1 MNIDRKWIVRFI
13 LAAAGIF
20 LALQYWGGFTSLLG
34 AALSAAR
41 PLLLGGA
48 IAYILNLLVGFYE
61 RKLLRSK
68 GGKLRRPLCIL
79 LAFLTM
85 GLFAGLIF
93 SLVIP
98 ELIAGLRL
106 LGVEIEKAL
115 IWIQAQVEP
124 NSFFYGMTEY
134 LADSQ
139 AELQKTLEHILSA
152 VLSGASGILSLMGS
166 LVSGVVTV
174 AIALIFSIYLL
185 LGKEKLH
192 RQVNSLM
199 KVYLPQRFSE
209 KLVLIARTM
218 DHAFHSFIV
227 GQCTEAVILGLL
239 CTVGML
245 LLGLPYAP
253 MIGALIGVTALVPV
267 AGAYIGGGIGAF
279 LILTV
284 SPMKALI
291 FLIYLVLLQQVE
303 GNLIYP
309 RVVGSSIGL
318 PGMWVLA
325 AVTIGGGL
333 AGIPGVLL
341 GVPLAAGCYQ
351 LVKGDVKKKMAA
363 VTPKPLE

>member
-20 LALQYWGGFTSLLG
+20 LAVQYWGGFTALLG
-34 AALSAAR
+34 AALSAAK

-85 GLFAGLIF
+85 GLIAGLIF

-98 ELIAGLRL
+98 ELIAGIRL

-139 AELQKTLEHILSA
+139 AQLQKALEHILSA

-192 RQVNSLM
+192 RQVRSLM
-199 KVYLPQRFSE
+199 KVYLPQRLSE

-245 LLGLPYAP
+245 LLGLPYEPGFVHA
-253 MIGALIGVTALVPV
+253 
-267 AGAYIGGGIGAF
+267 
-279 LILTV
+279 
-284 SPMKALI
+284 KACI
-291 FLIYLVLLQQVE
+291 VDDI
-303 GNLIYP
+303 
-309 RVVGSSIGL
+309 VG
-318 PGMWVLA
+318 
-325 AVTIGGGL
+325 TIGTVNLDYRSLFLHFENNSLFIQSPVLQDLKADFLNTQTLCRERTTENITMNFGRWL
-333 AGIPGVLL
+333 LDGILRIFA
-341 GVPLAAGCYQ
+341 PLC
-351 LVKGDVKKKMAA
+351 
-363 VTPKPLE
+363 